1 MRRLVEVYEPPWSE
15 RGRRK
20 PIPERL
26 YGPSMEDL
34 IAFIS
39 AKYLIPR
46 DWLRRIIYDIF
57 RYIDGEVARHNE
69 LFYVFGF
76 GSFKVAHGKSGAPR
90 TDGRRLVSIGFN
102 RTQHKRL
109 FTYEDDPEDVTDE
122 ELDDIMQN
130 QPELVQRA
138 LRNRNNDR

>member
-1 MRRLVEVYEPPWSE
+1 
-15 RGRRK
+15 
-20 PIPERL
+20 
-26 YGPSMEDL
+26 MEDL

-57 RYIDGEVARHNE
+57 RYIDGEVARHDE

-76 GSFKVAHGKSGAPR
+76 GSFKVSHGKSGAPR
-90 TDGRRLVSIGFN
+90 KDGRRLISIGLN

-109 FTYEDDPEDVTDE
+109 FTYEEDPEDVTED
-122 ELDDIMQN
+122 ELDGILLY

-138 LRNRNNDR
+138 LRNRNNDP